1 MSHQCGSRV
10 KDGSEI
16 GAVRHIEQCNAA
28 HKGRPCSSCALRWRG
43 HRHGDQRDRDRTLS
57 APSGQFPDGVT
68 RGFHPSDI
76 GMRQRVA
83 RPLAGGE
90 RQRIGGR
97 ETSGGGVSPGHS
109 WARQNSRVAP
119 TTRCR
124 QKRYAYVPEVTV
136 HISVTWFSF
145 SPWDSDRSQV
155 AERLRADMQAFAA
168 AGLSFAGVRAYLGRL
183 GAATRSAHAIM
194 TRIPRSCPVGGIRC
208 HRIYS
213 SRGAGLSEVSAPCY
227 AP

>member
-1 MSHQCGSRV
+1 VWLDHWQ
-10 KDGSEI
+10 
-16 GAVRHIEQCNAA
+16 
-28 HKGRPCSSCALRWRG
+28 
-43 HRHGDQRDRDRTLS
+43 
-57 APSGQFPDGVT
+57 
-68 RGFHPSDI
+68 
-76 GMRQRVA
+76 
-83 RPLAGGE
+83 GGE

-168 AGLSFAGVRAYLGRL
+168 AALSFAGVRAYLGRL

-208 HRIYS
+208 RRIYS
-213 SRGAGLSEVSAPCY
+213 SRGAGLSEVSARLVHSAITLLRTVTCFRELTGRLPHGC
-227 AP
+227 PQRESLT